1 MDTISKELEKE
12 GIKIICPI
20 STLNIN
26 EIATYVSRQICSK
39 MPELKLKYNTVFMSI
54 ARLPMY
60 IAELPQGQSDAC
72 YFYKNSSIYF
82 RKGLTFD
89 KIKKLAIHESIH
101 HLQEVKDAKGNLK
114 KLGLCT
120 YVGNKAYGEAL
131 NEGAVQLISS
141 YLNGEKSDT
150 VKYYDITL
158 PTDSPSYYPLV
169 CNLVKQIGYV
179 SNFATM
185 FDSTIFANTAFYDK
199 FIAACGEDE
208 AFKIQQ
214 NLDKIVAFEGKIA
227 KLNTKIQTEDLP
239 YKKFKACTD
248 KINDYKAKIKKT
260 FFSTQNLIFTSFF
273 DKETKNLLSITRIEE
288 YRKYLYSFKNLIG
301 LTDNYSFF
309 NEFYIQ
315 KMNELDIRYEA
326 LVNNKVLAL
335 VPRSKISIFFN
346 SIKNLFVGSAN
357 EYEKENN
364 K

>member
-1 MDTISKELEKE
+1 MDTISQELEKE
-12 GIKIICPI
+12 GIKVICPI

-26 EIATYVSRQICSK
+26 EIATYVARLLCSK
-39 MPELKLKYNTVFMSI
+39 MPELKLKYNNIFMSI
-54 ARLPMY
+54 SRLPMY
-60 IAELPQGQSDAC
+60 IAEMPQGQSDAC
-72 YFYKNSSIYF
+72 YYYKNSSIYF

-89 KIKKLAIHESIH
+89 KIKKLAVHECIH
-101 HLQEVKDAKGNLK
+101 HLQEVKDGKGKLK

-120 YVGNKAYGEAL
+120 YVGGKSYGEAL
-131 NEGAVQLISS
+131 NEGSVQLISS
-141 YLNGEKSDT
+141 FLNGEKSDV

-185 FDSTIFANTAFYDK
+185 FDSTIFANDLFYDK

-208 AFKIQQ
+208 AYEIQQ
-214 NLDKIVAFEGKIA
+214 SLDKIVSFEGKIA
-227 KLNTKIQTEDLP
+227 KLNEKIQTEDLP

-248 KINDYKAKIKKT
+248 KINNYKEKIRKT
-260 FFSTQNLIFTSFF
+260 FINTQNLIITSFF

-301 LTDNYSFF
+301 TVENYSFF
-309 NEFYIQ
+309 NDFYIK
-315 KMNELDIRYEA
+315 KMNELDARYEA
-326 LVNNKVLAL
+326 LINNKSLAI
-335 VPRSKISIFFN
+335 VNRSKVSIFFN
-346 SIKNLFVGSAN
+346 SIKNWFAGSTN
-357 EYEKENN
+357 EYEHQNN

>member
-1 MDTISKELEKE
+1 MDTISQELEKE
-12 GIKIICPI
+12 GIKVICPI
-20 STLNIN
+20 STLNVN
-26 EIATYVSRQICSK
+26 EIATYVARQICTK

-60 IAELPQGQSDAC
+60 IAELPQGQADAC
-72 YFYKNSSIYF
+72 YFYKNSSVYF

-131 NEGAVQLISS
+131 NEGSVQLISS
-141 YLNGEKSDT
+141 YLNGEKPDT

-185 FDSTIFANTAFYDK
+185 FDSTIFANTAFYDR

-208 AFKIQQ
+208 AYKIQQ
-214 NLDKIVAFEGKIA
+214 NLDKIVVYEEKIA
-227 KLNTKIQTEDLP
+227 KLNTKIQTEDLA
-239 YKKFKACTD
+239 YKKFKSCTD
-248 KINDYKAKIKKT
+248 KINEYKAKIKKT

-273 DKETKNLLSITRIEE
+273 NKETKNLLSITRIEE

-301 LTDNYSFF
+301 LTDNYSLF

-326 LVNNKVLAL
+326 LVNNKALAL
-335 VPRSKISIFFN
+335 VPRSKVSIFFN
-346 SIKNLFVGSAN
+346 SIKNLFIGNSN